1 MRNLKYTIICII
13 YILLYLNAFLQNA
26 ELDSL
31 KKVLTS
37 SAPDSIKIQAY
48 SDLCYMYSN
57 IDAKTAIEYG
67 RQGLAL
73 AKKCEFLR
81 GQGNTS
87 SDLGTAF
94 ASLGEY
100 DSALAY
106 HKLALEIRE
115 QIKDQQMIA
124 NSLSNVGRIYYLM
137 AKYEDGLTYHL
148 KSLKIREDL
157 KDYRGIAIASNNI
170 GLIYQVQKNYYMA
183 NFYFKQALAN
193 YQKVNN
199 TNGIAATYYNFG
211 NLYMIKGTNER
222 QLLEKKKQLETDD
235 KNAELTQKELFSIKA
250 FDTSLI
256 YLEQA
261 KEIYD
266 ELSNARSLA
275 NTIELIGGVY
285 GERREFTKAVNNL
298 TISKNIRK
306 EMNDVPGIVLSLYN
320 IASYNNYQK
329 NFKEAINNL
338 LEAMS
343 LAQKIN
349 DKSLEKD
356 IYKQLASNYDRIG
369 NYKNAFLFQE
379 KYSAINDSLISTS
392 SIKQMAEMNAKYDNE
407 KKENQIKLLTKDQE
421 VQNAKLKQRN
431 IIIFA
436 AFGVMILF
444 VAFLFV
450 VFKAYKQKQKANL
463 LLESKNKEIEAKN
476 EVIEKKNKDITASI
490 RYAFR
495 IQSALLPT
503 EEIIHKYLP
512 NCFVL
517 YRPKDIVSGDFY
529 YFVEKDNYIIFAA
542 IDCTGHGVPGAFMS
556 IVGHNLITQAIN
568 EKQLT
573 QPSDILNFLSL
584 GVNKLLRK
592 DNDEQQGVKDGMDLT
607 FCTLDKTTGKL
618 QMSGAYNPL
627 LLVRNKEVIQYDV
640 DIYPIGT
647 AFNEKFKSFTNV
659 DIDVQPGDSIYLFS
673 DGYLDQFGG
682 PNKKKFMKKQF
693 KETLIKINDLSL
705 AEQKDFLYKRFDE
718 WKGSIEQIDDV
729 LVIGVKL

>member
-1 MRNLKYTIICII
+1 MKYLKLVLTNILFTI
-13 YILLYLNAFLQNA
+13 LYLNVFSQNA
-26 ELDSL
+26 EIDSL
-31 KKVLTS
+31 KKVIASGAHDT
-37 SAPDSIKIQAY
+37 IKIQAL

-57 IDAKTAIEYG
+57 IDAKAAIDYG
-67 RQGLAL
+67 KQGLAL
-73 AKKCEFLR
+73 SKKIDFLK

-94 ASLGEY
+94 VSLGEY
-100 DSALAY
+100 DSALVY

-115 QIKDQQMIA
+115 KINDPQMIA
-124 NSLSNVGRIYYLM
+124 NSLSNVGRIYYLI
-137 AKYEDGLTYHL
+137 ANYEEGLTYHL
-148 KSLKIREDL
+148 KSLKIREEL

-183 NFYFKQALAN
+183 NFYFNQALTN
-193 YQKVNN
+193 YKKVDN

-222 QLLEKKKQLETDD
+222 QLLEKKKQTETGN
-235 KNAELTQKELFSIKA
+235 KNIELSQKELFSIKA
-250 FDTSLI
+250 LDTSLM
-256 YLEQA
+256 YLEEA
-261 KEIYD
+261 KNIYTD
-266 ELSNARSLA
+266 LGNARSLA
-275 NTIELIGGVY
+275 NTVELIGAIY
-285 GERREFTKAVNNL
+285 GERREFSKAIQNINK
-298 TISKNIRK
+298 SMNIRK
-306 EMNDVPGIVLSLYN
+306 EMNDVPGIVLSLFN
-320 IASYNNYQK
+320 IASFNNYQK
-329 NFKEAINNL
+329 NFKEAVTNL
-338 LEAMS
+338 HEALT
-343 LAQKIN
+343 LAAKIN

-356 IYKQLASNYDRIG
+356 IYKQLASNYEKLG
-369 NYKNAFLFQE
+369 NFKNAFVYQE
-379 KYSAINDSLISTS
+379 KYSILNDSLISTS

-407 KKENQIKLLTKDQE
+407 KKESQIKLLTKDQE
-421 VQNAKLKQRN
+421 VKDAKLKQNR
-431 IIIFA
+431 IVIFS
-436 AFGVMILF
+436 FLGGVLLLLALSFVILQG
-444 VAFLFV
+444 
-450 VFKAYKQKQKANL
+450 YRQKQKANL
-463 LLESKNKEIEAKN
+463 LLENKNKEIEAKN

-503 EEIIHKYLP
+503 EEMIHKYLP

-529 YFVEKDNYIIFAA
+529 YFCEKDNFIIFAA
-542 IDCTGHGVPGAFMS
+542 VDCTGHGVPGAFMS

-568 EKQLT
+568 EKQLSK
-573 QPSDILNFLSL
+573 PSDILNFLSL

-627 LLVRNKEVIQYDV
+627 MIVRNKEVIQFDV

-647 AFNEKFKSFTNV
+647 AFNEKFTSFTNV
-659 DIDVQPGDSIYLFS
+659 DVDVQPGDTIYLFS

-693 KETLIKINDLSL
+693 RETLIKINDYSL

-718 WKGSIEQIDDV
+718 WKGEVEQIDDV
-729 LVIGVKL
+729 LVIGVKI